1 MQRGKIL
8 YYSKPDD
15 PEFEHIT
22 KKFHSVEIKPLKS
35 LPIYQ
40 FKLYQNSLRNGA
52 SVHVRPDS
60 DVLNHLKPGEEHEMK
75 YYPKD
80 SKYQIAWLKT
90 QILNIIEEQQGPFK
104 GHFQISLTIVD

>member
-15 PEFEHIT
+15 PEFEHII

-60 DVLNHLKPGEEHEMK
+60 EILNYLKPGEEHEMK

-80 SKYQIAWLKT
+80 SKYQIRWLKT
-90 QILNIIEEQQGPFK
+90 QILNIVKEQEGPFK
-104 GHFQISLTIVD
+104 GHFQISFTIVD